1 MFASLLA
8 ASRASNLR
16 LVGSRMDADMNAGRI
31 PPSGSTSPA
40 PRGVPSVVP
49 GRLIGS
55 EDTNGPPRSG
65 SVSEDRGTTEGSP
78 ELSVCAED
86 GNDDDDDGCMNMDFV
101 PSANRPPSGGEVT
114 PASAGAV
121 SDETSGGRGDF
132 GTAAGGL
139 EGPAFGD

>member
-16 LVGSRMDADMNAGRI
+16 LVGCTRTDADIGRI

-49 GRLIGS
+49 GRWIGS
-55 EDTNGPPRSG
+55 EDINGLPRSG
-65 SVSEDRGTTEGSP
+65 SVLEDRGTAVGNP
-78 ELSVCAED
+78 ELWACGD

-101 PSANRPPSGGEVT
+101 PSANRPPSGGSV
-114 PASAGAV
+114 PRASAGAV
-121 SDETSGGRGDF
+121 TGEVF
-132 GTAAGGL
+132 
-139 EGPAFGD
+139 